1 MIENR
6 RGFDIFCHAV
16 LIAGVALVVFPVY
29 VAFCAATMNSKEV
42 FSVPLSLIP
51 STHLFENVTHI

>member
-16 LIAGVALVVFPVY
+16 LIVGVVLVVFPVY
-29 VAFCAATMNSKEV
+29 VAFCAATMNEKEV
-42 FSVPLSLIP
+42 FSVPL
-51 STHLFENVTHI
+51 